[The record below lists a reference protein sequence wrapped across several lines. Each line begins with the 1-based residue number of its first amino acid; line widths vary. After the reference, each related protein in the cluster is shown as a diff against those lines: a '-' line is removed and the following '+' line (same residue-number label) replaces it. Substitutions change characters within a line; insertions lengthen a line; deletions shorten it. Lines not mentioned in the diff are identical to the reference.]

1 VIPPTRLDA
10 ELVEW
15 IASSSRNPDE
25 RRGDLRAQLAANR
38 LAHART
44 RELVE
49 RRGRA
54 LVEAATDELYAYA
67 ERRVRAALSG
77 LPDGRY
83 EAEDVVEA
91 VDGDLRI
98 RAAVTIAGDEV
109 EIDFAG
115 TAPQH
120 LGNLNCPLAVTRSA
134 CFFVVRVLTDPDI
147 PASGGAFE
155 PVTVLAPE
163 GSLVNA
169 SPPAAVVA
177 GNTETSSRITDV
189 VLAAFGGAVDVPAQG
204 AGTMSNTT
212 FGTETW
218 TYYETLG
225 GGQGAG
231 PRADGPSA
239 VHVAMS
245 NALNTPVEALELAYP
260 LRVERY
266 ALRRGS
272 GGDGRHR
279 GGDGVVREIR
289 ALAPCRLSVLGDRRR
304 HAPRGAHG
312 GDDGARGRTLV
323 DGEEIPGKDTR
334 SLAAGDVV
342 RTETPGGGGWG
353 ALGH

>member
-1 VIPPTRLDA
+1 
-10 ELVEW
+10 
-15 IASSSRNPDE
+15 
-25 RRGDLRAQLAANR
+25 
-38 LAHART
+38 
-44 RELVE
+44 
-49 RRGRA
+49 
-54 LVEAATDELYAYA
+54 
-67 ERRVRAALSG
+67 
-77 LPDGRY
+77 
-83 EAEDVVEA
+83 
-91 VDGDLRI
+91 
-98 RAAVTIAGDEV
+98 
-109 EIDFAG
+109 
-115 TAPQH
+115 
-120 LGNLNCPLAVTRSA
+120 
-134 CFFVVRVLTDPDI
+134 
-147 PASGGAFE
+147 
-155 PVTVLAPE
+155 
-163 GSLVNA
+163 
-169 SPPAAVVA
+169 
-177 GNTETSSRITDV
+177 

-289 ALAPCRLSVLGDRRR
+289 VLAPCRLSVLGDRRR

-334 SLAAGDVV
+334 SLVAGDVV